1 MPTIRASVLEDAA
14 LLAPF
19 LRPIDAEECLTGSHS
34 PLEALELGIN
44 TSDKCWTVVDPD
56 GTILAVFGVRTVQA
70 GLASAWLLM
79 REEFFK
85 YRRRFVRES
94 FDFIKEMK
102 AVQPVL
108 FNYIDVR
115 NTKSLKWLQSL
126 GFTATHLEPEY
137 GKNKLPYYLIVS

>member
-1 MPTIRASVLEDAA
+1 MPTIRASVLEDAT

-19 LRPIDAEECLTGSHS
+19 LRPIDAEECLNGSHS
-34 PLEALELGIN
+34 PLEALEIGIN

-56 GTILAVFGVRTVQA
+56 GTILAVFGVKTVQE
-70 GLASAWLLM
+70 GFASAWLLT

-85 YRRRFVRES
+85 YRRRFVKES
-94 FDFIKEMK
+94 HDFIKEMK
-102 AVQPVL
+102 AVQPTL
-108 FNYIDVR
+108 FNYIDIR

-137 GKNKLPYYLIVS
+137 GLNKLPYYLIVS